1 MEKGIFEHMYS
12 DALLTWSVK
21 ITPSFGITDIEI
33 HFIHVKFYS
42 IKVYLESEVV
52 GHLEQFKGKS
62 TKELEDNDEF
72 FNALI
77 SGKL

>member
-1 MEKGIFEHMYS
+1 
-12 DALLTWSVK
+12 
-21 ITPSFGITDIEI
+21 
-33 HFIHVKFYS
+33 VKFYS